1 MATNENDLFGA
12 IVTGSVG
19 QLLGAG
25 SLGAI
30 LGSLAIIIA
39 ALIKRQ
45 SPMAALIDA
54 RIRTLIEGYEKR
66 INDLQQEIE
75 KLECK
80 VDTLTKA
87 LDEARKEQP
96 RDGPASGFVREAPHG
111 GDQ

>member
-1 MATNENDLFGA
+1 MASNENDLFGA
-12 IVTGSVG
+12 VVTGNIG

-30 LGSLAIIIA
+30 LGSLAIIVA

-75 KLECK
+75 KLEGK

-87 LDEARKEQP
+87 LAEARKDSP
-96 RDGPASGFVREAPHG
+96 CGPPHSLAAKDAYARD
-111 GDQ
+111 Q